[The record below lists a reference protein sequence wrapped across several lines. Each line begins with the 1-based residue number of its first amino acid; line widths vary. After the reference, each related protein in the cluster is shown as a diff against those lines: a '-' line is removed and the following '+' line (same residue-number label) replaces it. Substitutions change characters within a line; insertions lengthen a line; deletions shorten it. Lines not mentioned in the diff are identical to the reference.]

1 MQSRGPCKDLIRT
14 KPVEG
19 DVGTVYHH
27 KSDEIEVVFHLEG
40 GRRLAVIMDRTEA
53 ETIRW
58 AIAGA
63 LAEPAGEQSTR
74 LL

>member
-1 MQSRGPCKDLIRT
+1 MHSRGPCKDLDRT

-27 KSDEIEVVFHLEG
+27 KSDEIEVVFHMEG
-40 GRRLAVIMDRTEA
+40 GRRLAVIMDRNEA
-53 ETIRW
+53 FTIRR
-58 AIAGA
+58 AIAGV
-63 LAEPAGEQSTR
+63 LNEPAGEQSTR